1 MEFTKEQTQAIYE
14 YIARIQRGEAEK
26 PVLLYNEG
34 SETHDEY
41 PEIVSL
47 KLHKGNEST
56 DYLNLSFLRKEYADA
71 TREVIKSVPLVANSN
86 EEIKDYKWP
95 TNYDEYGLH
104 QVKNLNNANSNF
116 THGLPFTQAKDNK
129 AMALFLPIK
138 GATVDTLQAVICL
151 LFYIDPLTD
160 EAGIAYAFGDSTT
173 GSARD
178 INQRSEW
185 KMAGEAGEAGGST
198 TIHRVNLSEKV
209 RKELSNNTEF
219 ASVEYV
225 NAYLTYDDTRADFVI
240 SVSGLV
246 PAKMNAN
253 KLISINVQIPE
264 HVSTHTNLI
273 ASSDI
278 YTPLTY
284 SPDAYGTANPSFIA
298 VEPALTLCAST
309 WTFNSDNTVH
319 RSLTF
324 NTRIKGPNI
333 DGGYYQGFT
342 IQGSF
347 ATIESKP
354 QLLDEDIIQD

>member
-1 MEFTKEQTQAIYE
+1 MEFTREQTQAICE

-26 PVLLYNEG
+26 PVLLYNGTE
-34 SETHDEY
+34 SHDEY

-71 TREVIKSVPLVANSN
+71 THEVIRSVPLVANSN

-116 THGLPFTQAKDNK
+116 THGLPFTHAKDNK

-151 LFYIDPLTD
+151 LFYIDPVTD

-173 GSARD
+173 GSTGS
-178 INQRSEW
+178 INQHSEW
-185 KMAGEAGEAGGST
+185 KIAGESGGST
-198 TIHRVNLSEKV
+198 TIHKVDLSQQL
-209 RKELSNNTEF
+209 RAALSNNTEF
-219 ASVEYV
+219 ASVEYA
-225 NAYLTYDDTRADFVI
+225 NAYLTYDDNRADFVI

-246 PAKMNAN
+246 PARPNVN
-253 KLISINVQIPE
+253 KLISLNVSIPE
-264 HVSTHTNLI
+264 HVSTNTKEI
-273 ASSDI
+273 MYTDI
-278 YTPLTY
+278 YTPLVY
-284 SPDAYGTANPSFIA
+284 SADEYGVENPSFMEA
-298 VEPALTLCAST
+298 TPALTSCASS
-309 WTFNSDNTVH
+309 WASNNDNTYH

-324 NTRIKGPNI
+324 NTRITGPNVN
-333 DGGYYQGFT
+333 GGFYGGFT

-347 ATIESKP
+347 ITTE
-354 QLLDEDIIQD
+354 

>member
-14 YIARIQRGEAEK
+14 YIARIQNGESEK

-34 SETHDEY
+34 AETPDEY

-47 KLHKGNEST
+47 KLHKGNEKT

-71 TREVIKSVPLVANSN
+71 THEVIKSVPLVANSN

-104 QVKNLNNANSNF
+104 QVKNLNNANSNL
-116 THGLPFTQAKDNK
+116 THGLPFTHAKDNK

-151 LFYIDPLTD
+151 LFYIDPVTD

-173 GSARD
+173 GNNVGL
-178 INQRSEW
+178 NQRSEW
-185 KMAGEAGEAGGST
+185 KIAGEAGEAGGNT
-198 TIHRVNLSEKV
+198 TKYRINLNEKV
-209 RKELSNNTEF
+209 RKALSNNSEF

-253 KLISINVQIPE
+253 KLMSINVSIPE
-264 HVSTHTNLI
+264 HATTNTNLI

-284 SPDAYGTANPSFIA
+284 SPDTYGTANPSFIE
-298 VEPALTLCAST
+298 VEPALTSCASS
-309 WTFNSDNTVH
+309 WTFNSDDTFH

-333 DGGYYQGFT
+333 DGGYYPGFT
-342 IQGSF
+342 ISGSF
-347 ATIESKP
+347 VTTESRP
-354 QLLDEDIIQD
+354 LLLEEDIIQD